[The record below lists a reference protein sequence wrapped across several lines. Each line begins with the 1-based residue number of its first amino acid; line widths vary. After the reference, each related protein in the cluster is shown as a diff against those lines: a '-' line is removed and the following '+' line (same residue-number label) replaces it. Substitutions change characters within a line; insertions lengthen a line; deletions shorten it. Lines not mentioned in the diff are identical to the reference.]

1 MAELTR
7 EAIDAAARATAAAR
21 ADCGAIVQ
29 FLGTTRDHHEGRRVL
44 RLEYEAYE
52 RMALEALGR
61 LEREA
66 CSRFGVA
73 TCDVV
78 ARLGVVPPAEA
89 SVVVT
94 IASAH
99 RGAAFDAC
107 RWVMDELKATVPIW
121 KKEFFADGDADW
133 VKGTP
138 LA

>member
-7 EAIDAAARATAAAR
+7 EVIDAAARAAAAAR

-52 RMALEALGR
+52 RMALEGLAR

-66 CSRFGVA
+66 CTRFGVA
-73 TCDVV
+73 TCHVI
-78 ARLGVVPPAEA
+78 ARLGAVPPAEA

-107 RWVMDELKATVPIW
+107 RWVMDELKSTVPIW
-121 KKEFFADGDADW
+121 KKEFFADGDAGW

-138 LA
+138 LV